1 MTPES
6 VRYRVCYMCDH
17 GPQRSVIGVCSA
29 QVTGGSSHPSE
40 ASYESGDYLW
50 PSQCLESGTTLPSP
64 ATTARHQFYLNPVV
78 TYEGNHQ
85 GSGSRKT
92 KKKVPV
98 KTNRGKNNF
107 TYQQSAW
114 PSFRKKQKSNL
125 QESILIRWMMIPVS
139 CFASSAS
146 PTPLLLPQKT

>member
-1 MTPES
+1 
-6 VRYRVCYMCDH
+6 MCDH

-98 KTNRGKNNF
+98 KKIAVKITSHTSRAPGLHLERSKNLIC
-107 TYQQSAW
+107 
-114 PSFRKKQKSNL
+114 KK
-125 QESILIRWMMIPVS
+125 V
-139 CFASSAS
+139 F
-146 PTPLLLPQKT
+146 